1 MRGAAD
7 DSYGIEVAKL
17 AGLPDSVIRKAKEY
31 LKELET
37 DGIAAPAAEA
47 GDDQISFSDIG
58 ADEVRRA
65 LLEIDLNTLTP
76 IEGMNLLFELQ
87 RKARA

>member
-1 MRGAAD
+1 MILMPERLG
-7 DSYGIEVAKL
+7 
-17 AGLPDSVIRKAKEY
+17 
-31 LKELET
+31 LKELESEGLKLPVQQ
-37 DGIAAPAAEA
+37 DP
-47 GDDQISFSDIG
+47 DDQISFSDLG